1 MEKEKIYPYA
11 VAKIKVKENRLLTNA
26 ILEQLAVED
35 NIERIVSILIEKGY
49 EFDIVRRYEDYEV
62 VLKKAE
68 EDLYKLIREII
79 EEKEIAEIFLSKNDC
94 YNIKL
99 ILKSKIQNKEY
110 KDKLV
115 DSGTFSKEEI
125 SVIMENEEYDRLD
138 KNMKQAIN
146 ETIEVYEKTKMPF
159 IIDSILDKACFSN
172 MKKLAEEL
180 DNEFILKYIEKL
192 IDITNIKTFF
202 RVRKIYKD
210 AFIFEVSYIEG
221 GKITLNTFMQSL
233 NEDEQNL
240 KSKFIGFSDTID
252 MAIYNYESLDKFC
265 DNYIM
270 SYMKEAKLKS
280 LTIEPILAYIYAK
293 QTEFKNIRII
303 FTGKLNNIST
313 EKIKERLRESYV

>member
-1 MEKEKIYPYA
+1 MEKIYPYA
-11 VAKIKVKENRLLTNA
+11 VAKIKVKENQLLTNA
-26 ILEQLAVED
+26 NLEQLATEN
-35 NIERIVSILIEKGY
+35 NIERIVSTLIEKEY
-49 EFDIVRRYEDYEV
+49 EFDIVERYEDYEI

-68 EDLYKLIREII
+68 ENLYKLIKEIV
-79 EEKEIAEIFLSKNDC
+79 EEKEIAQIFLSKNDY

-99 ILKSKIQNKEY
+99 IIKSQIQSKEY
-110 KDKLV
+110 KNNLI
-115 DSGTFSKEEI
+115 DSGTISKEEI
-125 SVIMENEEYDRLD
+125 SSIMENKEYDRLD
-138 KNMKQAIN
+138 KNIKQAIN
-146 ETIEVYEKTKMPF
+146 ETINLYEKTKLPF

-172 MKKLAEEL
+172 MKKLAENI
-180 DNEFILKYIEKL
+180 DNKFILKYIQKL

-221 GKITLNTFMQSL
+221 GKINLKTFMESL
-233 NEDEQNL
+233 NEEEQNL
-240 KSKFIGFSDTID
+240 KYRFIGFSDTIEQ
-252 MAIYNYESLDKFC
+252 AIYNYESLDKFC

-270 SYMKEAKLKS
+270 NYMKEAKLKA

-303 FTGKLNNIST
+303 FTGKLNKIST

>member
-26 ILEQLAVED
+26 NLEQLAVED
-35 NIERIVSILIEKGY
+35 NIEKVVSILIEKGY
-49 EFDIVRRYEDYEV
+49 EFDIVTRYEDYEI

-79 EEKEIAEIFLSKNDC
+79 EEKEIAEIFLSKNDY

-146 ETIEVYEKTKMPF
+146 ETLETYEKTKMPF
-159 IIDSILDKACFSN
+159 VIDSILDKACFSN

-210 AFIFEVSYIEG
+210 VFIFEVSYIEG
-221 GKITLNTFMQSL
+221 GRITLNTFIQNL
-233 NEDEQNL
+233 NEDDQNL
-240 KSKFIGFSDTID
+240 KSKFIGFSDTIER
-252 MAIYNYESLDKFC
+252 AIYNYESLDKFC

-280 LTIEPILAYIYAK
+280 LTIEPILAFIYAK

-303 FTGKLNNIST
+303 YAGKLNNISI

>member
-1 MEKEKIYPYA
+1 MEKIYPYA
-11 VAKIKVKENRLLTNA
+11 VAKIKVKENQLLTNA
-26 ILEQLAVED
+26 NLEQLATEN
-35 NIERIVSILIEKGY
+35 NIERIVSTLIEKEY
-49 EFDIVRRYEDYEV
+49 EFDIVERYEDYEI

-68 EDLYKLIREII
+68 ENLYKLIKEIV
-79 EEKEIAEIFLSKNDC
+79 EEKEIAQIFLSKNDY

-99 ILKSKIQNKEY
+99 IIKSQIQSKEY
-110 KDKLV
+110 KNNLI
-115 DSGTFSKEEI
+115 DSGTISKEEI
-125 SVIMENEEYDRLD
+125 SSIMENKEYDRLD
-138 KNMKQAIN
+138 KNIKQAIN
-146 ETIEVYEKTKMPF
+146 ETINLYEKTKLPF

-172 MKKLAEEL
+172 MKKLAENI
-180 DNEFILKYIEKL
+180 DNKFILKYIQKL

-221 GKITLNTFMQSL
+221 GKINLKTFMKSL
-233 NEDEQNL
+233 NEEEQNL
-240 KSKFIGFSDTID
+240 KYRFIGFSDTIEQ
-252 MAIYNYESLDKFC
+252 AIYNYESLDKFC

-270 SYMKEAKLKS
+270 NYMKEAKLKA

-303 FTGKLNNIST
+303 FTGKLNKIST

>member
-1 MEKEKIYPYA
+1 MEKIYPYA

-26 ILEQLAVED
+26 NLEQLATEN
-35 NIERIVSILIEKGY
+35 NIERIVSTLIEKEY
-49 EFDIVRRYEDYEV
+49 KFDIIERYEDYEI

-68 EDLYKLIREII
+68 EDLYKLIKEII
-79 EEKEIAEIFLSKNDC
+79 EENNLAQIFLSKNDY

-99 ILKSKIQNKEY
+99 ILKSEIQSKEY
-110 KDKLV
+110 KENLI
-115 DSGTFSKEEI
+115 DSGTISKEEI
-125 SVIMENEEYDRLD
+125 SSIMENKEYDRLD
-138 KNMKQAIN
+138 KNLKQAIN
-146 ETIEVYEKTKMPF
+146 ETIQVYEKTKMPF

-172 MKKLAEEL
+172 MKKLAKSI
-180 DNEFILKYIEKL
+180 DNKFILQYVEKL

-202 RVRKIYKD
+202 RVRRIYKD
-210 AFIFEVSYIEG
+210 SFIFKISYIEG
-221 GKITLNTFMQSL
+221 GKITLKTFIESL
-233 NEDEQNL
+233 NEDDQNL
-240 KSKFIGFSDTID
+240 KYKFIGFSDTIEQ
-252 MAIYNYESLDKFC
+252 AIYNYESLDKFC

-270 SYMKEAKLKS
+270 SYMKEAKLKA